1 MTLNITEAEDF
12 SYINRNVK
20 AALDRIS
27 AACARA
33 GRKPDEV
40 TLLAV
45 TKMKR
50 AEEASAAV
58 AAGIRNVGESRVQ
71 EAEWKKP
78 FIAGEYQ
85 YHLIGHLQ
93 TNKAKEAVE
102 LFDVIQSVDSLRIA
116 LKLSEEATQKGKTLT
131 VYAQVNTSGEETKS
145 GFAPDEF
152 VDHALEIGEL
162 PGLSLRGAMTIGPL
176 TDDKDE
182 ARRAFA
188 ATRILFEKLK
198 GADPK
203 VETLSMGMSDDMEI
217 AIEEGATLVRVGRD
231 LFARG

>member
-1 MTLNITEAEDF
+1 MNLNITETEGF
-12 SYINRNVK
+12 SHITRNVN
-20 AALDRIS
+20 AALERIA
-27 AACARA
+27 AACERA
-33 GRKPDEV
+33 GRKADEV

-58 AAGIRNVGESRVQ
+58 AAGVKIIAESRVQ

-78 FIAGEYQ
+78 FITGEYL

-93 TNKAKEAVE
+93 TNKAKEAVD

-116 LKLSEEATQKGKTLT
+116 LKLSEEAAQRGKTLT

-145 GFAPDEF
+145 GFDPDEF
-152 VDHALEIGEL
+152 VDSALEIGEL
-162 PGLSLRGAMTIGPL
+162 PGISLRGAMTIGPL

-203 VETLSMGMSDDMEI
+203 IDTLSMGMSDDMEI
-217 AIEEGATLVRVGRD
+217 AVEEGSTLVRVGRN
-231 LFARG
+231 LFTRG